1 MFNWKNYASDAA
13 QSLQWAQDALLKI
26 TFFGVVRP
34 DPTLGTI
41 VNLDR
46 YYLGNTV
53 FSSTPNSELACGVTV
68 DDISKQQKVYMPNTI
83 PGLYRTDI
91 TMALEY
97 GNNHI
102 YPSTTSDYGTRLYKA
117 YKYTSSPRRYQF
129 AYCTDW
135 DYANNIMTFIS
146 YDESGNAIEKWTLD
160 YTTYGS
166 NVWTTTPISS
176 GSTYTAGTGISIDA
190 NDVISVT
197 GMATEVE
204 LQSVSASIPTLPEE
218 ISLVAGQNI
227 SIAVTGAS
235 AVISSTGGGSS
246 QQVQA
251 DWDETDTSDPAYI
264 QNKPTEKNLVAG
276 ANVTITEDNDDV
288 IVETTEIAS
297 GLQLVAGP
305 GVTMT
310 VSGTNLVV
318 SANSGMDETLL
329 WSGTYSGSISDSNYI
344 TLSEDPTNFEYV
356 MVSNGGGYGSTY
368 TYLGKA
374 TTWSFFQPFAK
385 NDSGVTV
392 VYATRYDVNHTN
404 LRVTAKGIASYNVG
418 SSGISGYSNASSM
431 NVGEVQLTKVIGIN
445 RISS

>member
-1 MFNWKNYASDAA
+1 MGGPNLTTSYIAGGSSGVLQSGSYKVKAQYNQAGTSSPYGKYLQIMFNWKNYASDAA

-97 GNNHI
+97 GNNNI
-102 YPSTTSDYGTRLYKA
+102 YPSTTSNYGTRLYKA

-235 AVISSTGGGSS
+235 AVISSTGGGGGSNYTAGDFIDITNNEIS
-246 QQVQA
+246 V
-251 DWDETDTSDPAYI
+251 TDTTSV
-264 QNKPTEKNLVAG
+264 VAG
-276 ANVTITEDNDDV
+276 DGISITQSGDTTTI
-288 IVETTEIAS
+288 S
-297 GLQLVAGP
+297 L
-305 GVTMT
+305 GVTAGITDIQVVNSLPASPVST
-310 VSGTNLVV
+310 VL
-318 SANSGMDETLL
+318 
-329 WSGTYSGSISDSNYI
+329 
-344 TLSEDPTNFEYV
+344 
-356 MVSNGGGYGSTY
+356 
-368 TYLGKA
+368 YLIPE
-374 TTWSFFQPFAK
+374 S
-385 NDSGVTV
+385 
-392 VYATRYDVNHTN
+392 
-404 LRVTAKGIASYNVG
+404 
-418 SSGISGYSNASSM
+418 
-431 NVGEVQLTKVIGIN
+431 
-445 RISS
+445 